1 MERKNRTL
9 SFNGDLYPTA
19 GADVVMTTSG
29 DMVKYESGA
38 RARLGIGSANQI
50 LQVKSSLPSWETLST
65 AGSVLTT
72 QGDILYENASGLAR
86 LGFGT
91 SGDVLTTKGTGANPV
106 WETPSASGANT
117 ALSNLS
123 SVAVNA
129 TLDMNSQNLV
139 GVNNL
144 RYKAPIGITISSG
157 ILTKS
162 QNWFWADTEGGA
174 GTDDCTN
181 IEGGLGAGD
190 MAMCMGTASV
200 SRDVTFVD
208 GTLVMAGNFSIT
220 NQRETIAFFEVAT
233 NEWYETTRSDNASF
247 GWKCPH
253 YVAYF
258 SDDNEEKIISEM
270 ERTYHNIVP
279 AVVCD
284 KSDSNKIDLKYFDN
298 GNLITI
304 PKSNYGINE
313 NTLYEKMR
321 KISKKHLKKHIIRN
335 SSKSVK
341 QKEQEIEKFFI

>member
-1 MERKNRTL
+1 MVQ
-9 SFNGDLYPTA
+9 
-19 GADVVMTTSG
+19 DVVNLADKADTIMSTAG
-29 DMVKYESGA
+29 DMVYFTDK
-38 RARLGIGSANQI
+38 RTRLAISDNDKI
-50 LQVKSSLPSWETLST
+50 LQIKSQIPSWETLS
-65 AGSVLTT
+65 S
-72 QGDILYENASGLAR
+72 
-86 LGFGT
+86 
-91 SGDVLTTKGTGANPV
+91 
-106 WETPSASGANT
+106 SGANT

-129 TLDMNSQNLV
+129 TIDMNSQDLV
-139 GVNNL
+139 GVKNL
-144 RYKAPIGITISSG
+144 RYKAPIGFTIASG
-157 ILTKS
+157 IISKS
-162 QNWFWADTEGGA
+162 QNWFWADTEGGSS
-174 GTDDCTN
+174 TDDCTN
-181 IEGGLGAGD
+181 IEDGLGAGD

-220 NQRETIAFFEVAT
+220 AQRETISFFEVAT

-258 SDDNEEKIISEM
+258 SDDDEEKIISEM

-304 PKSNYGINE
+304 PKSNYGSNE
-313 NTLYEKMR
+313 FALIQKMR
-321 KISKKHLKKHIIRN
+321 HISKKHLKKHIINN
-335 SSKSVK
+335 SSKSAK
-341 QKEQEIEKFFI
+341 QKEKEIEKFFI